1 MSKKNNDQQSGRRWR
16 RFMVAMVTGIFAI
29 IQATSASLAA
39 TDEKFPP
46 LPPRSEAW
54 DNAPTMPLW
63 PAHLPESGYEAQAPP
78 EDWPDIFI
86 RNVAR
91 PELRIFTPE
100 KPNGRALLAIP
111 GGAYRFVS
119 IQNEGVDLAERMTSL
134 GYTVFV
140 LVYRL
145 PGEGWTN
152 RSNVPL
158 QDAQRAVR
166 LVRHHAVHY
175 GLGTDK
181 VAVVGFSAGGHLAA
195 TLATAFDEQVYEPVD
210 AADNLSA
217 RPDLTGL
224 IYPVISV
231 EAPVTHAESALL
243 LLGPEPSGELVALRS
258 PVRHVTDATPPV
270 FLMHALDDPAVPV
283 KNSMI
288 MLDALRSAGRPV
300 EVHLFEE
307 GGHGFGLGLP
317 NMPVGY
323 WLDQFSAWL
332 DRHFEKN
339 TGK

>member
-1 MSKKNNDQQSGRRWR
+1 MNKRTNDQQSGRTLR
-16 RFMVAMVTGIFAI
+16 RFVIATVTGI
-29 IQATSASLAA
+29 LAA
-39 TDEKFPP
+39 LQLASTSFAAADEQFPP
-46 LPPRSEAW
+46 LPPRSKAW

-63 PAHLPESGYEAQAPP
+63 PTQPPESGYEAQELP
-78 EDWPDIFI
+78 EGWPDIFI
-86 RNVAR
+86 RNVAM
-91 PELRIFTPE
+91 PELRIFRPE

-152 RSNVPL
+152 SSNVPL

-166 LVRHHAVHY
+166 LVRHHAADY
-175 GLGTDK
+175 GLGTDQ

-195 TLATAFDEQVYEPVD
+195 TLATAFDEKVYEPVD
-210 AADNLSA
+210 AADSLSA
-217 RPDLTGL
+217 RPDLTGF

-243 LLGPEPSGELVALRS
+243 LLGPEPSGELVAHRS
-258 PVRHVTDATPPV
+258 PVQHVTDATPPV

-283 KNSMI
+283 KNSLI
-288 MLDALRSAGRPV
+288 MLDALQAAKRPV

-307 GGHGFGLGLP
+307 GGHGFGLGSP
-317 NMPVGY
+317 DMPVGH